1 MKYTLLFTFFTVCLL
16 PGYGQRVDM
25 DTIAGRVV
33 NLKGNPISNALIS
46 VVGSKT
52 FTVTNNTGVFQ
63 LVGVHLTDTLSII
76 VKKHRAIL
84 PVQGRKYMAIKMVDD
99 TKFETEELGK
109 DEVSKL
115 VRQLRRA
122 RDTNSSIIISG
133 EELRATGEINVL
145 NALAGKVPGLTII
158 MKDNGTVSVRIR
170 GGSSMNLDDS
180 PLYLLDDVETDRIE
194 SVNINDVK
202 RVEVIKD
209 SNIYGVKGAN
219 GVIKVFT
226 R

>member
-1 MKYTLLFTFFTVCLL
+1 MKYSLLFAFFALSL
-16 PGYGQRVDM
+16 IPGFGQKVDT
-25 DTIAGRVV
+25 DTLAGRVV
-33 NLKGNPISNALIS
+33 NVKGKPISHALIE
-46 VVGSKT
+46 VIGSKT
-52 FTVTNNTGVFQ
+52 STMTNNAGVFQ
-63 LVGVHLTDTLSII
+63 LVDVHLTDTLSIM
-76 VKKHRAIL
+76 VKKHRAVL
-84 PVQGRKYMAIKMVDD
+84 PVRGRKYLVVKMVDD

-115 VRQLRRA
+115 VRQLRRT

-145 NALAGKVPGLTII
+145 NALAGKVPGLMIVV
-158 MKDNGTVSVRIR
+158 KDNGTVSARIR

>member
-1 MKYTLLFTFFTVCLL
+1 MKYTLLFTFFALCLF
-16 PGYGQRVDM
+16 PGFGQKVDT
-25 DTIAGRVV
+25 DTITGRVV
-33 NLKGNPISNALIS
+33 NVKGKPISHALIE
-46 VVGSKT
+46 VVGSKKS
-52 FTVTNNTGVFQ
+52 TVTSNTGVFQ

-115 VRQLRRA
+115 VRQLRRT

-145 NALAGKVPGLTII
+145 NALAGKVPGLTIVQ
-158 MKDNGTVSVRIR
+158 KDNGTVSVRIR

-219 GVIKVFT
+219 GVIKVYT